1 MKSRLS
7 SQAGQPRNPYPTV
20 DVVIHDPL
28 RGVVLVARR
37 NPPRGWALPGG
48 FIDYGETVEQAAV
61 REARE
66 ETGLAVRLERLL
78 GVYSSPGRDPRHH
91 AMSVVFVAAPSGG
104 GSLPEG
110 GDDAAKARF
119 FPLGQWPDL
128 VFDHAGILDDFC
140 GMLAGVESTVSTGA
154 TTCGWHQKDM

>member
-1 MKSRLS
+1 M
-7 SQAGQPRNPYPTV
+7 

-66 ETGLAVRLERLL
+66 ETGLAVRLQRLL
-78 GVYSSPGRDPRHH
+78 GVYSSPDRDPRHH
-91 AMSVVFVAAPSGG
+91 AMSVVFVAVPSGE
-104 GSLPEG
+104 GSLPKG

-119 FPLGQWPDL
+119 FPLGQWPVL
-128 VFDHAGILDDFC
+128 VFDHARILDDFC
-140 GMLAGVESTVSTGA
+140 GMLAGRESTVSTGA
-154 TTCGWHQKDM
+154 TTCGFHLKDM

>member
-1 MKSRLS
+1 M
-7 SQAGQPRNPYPTV
+7 

-66 ETGLAVRLERLL
+66 ETGLAVRLQRLL
-78 GVYSSPGRDPRHH
+78 GVYSSPDRDPRHH
-91 AMSVVFVAAPSGG
+91 AMSVVFLAAPSVDGA
-104 GSLPEG
+104 LPES

-128 VFDHAGILDDFC
+128 VFDHARILDDFC
-140 GMLAGVESTVSTGA
+140 GMLEGGESTVGTGA